1 MTTADPEPS
10 PATGLFSPRG
20 ELIASIAAG
29 VLLLVGFVLSKS
41 LGHGSLVGRAGEWGV
56 WASLGIGMVFG
67 VRAGWQ
73 AVRHLSIDIDV
84 LMVVGAA
91 LSAVIGHPAEG
102 ALLLFLFTLS
112 GALEELAM
120 MRTQREIESLHKM
133 MPTEAIVKRPDGRL
147 ETIDPTRLVAGD
159 VIRVRPGDLVAADAR
174 IVRGGGRSAVDQST
188 LTGESLPREV
198 GEGDE
203 VYAGS
208 VNLGDALDAE
218 VLRPASESGLQKIL
232 MLVTEARAQ
241 REPAQR
247 AIDRLSGPYAKIVM
261 ALAAVVLLVWWLGFR
276 EAFTSAA
283 LTSITF
289 LVVLSPCAL
298 IIATP
303 TCTLATIARGARAGV
318 LFKGGHAVER
328 LSRAGALCM
337 DKTGTLTMG
346 RPEVVGI
353 ESIGW
358 SDADEL
364 LGVAAA
370 LEQDSTHPM
379 ARAVIEEAARRGV
392 TSPEVRD
399 VRHESGRG
407 ISGVWMG
414 DTVRLGMFRY
424 TQDAVPICL
433 RARVREIVDAAQER
447 GQVGVV
453 VARGGED
460 GGGGEAAVLIISD
473 PPRPGARDLARSL
486 ASLGIA
492 PVRMLTGD
500 SEKAASRIASDL
512 GIPEWHADLLPA
524 EKVEHV
530 GAMKRE
536 MKRRRDHGVA
546 FIGDGVNDAAA
557 LAAADV
563 SIAMGTIG
571 SDAALENADI
581 VLLGD
586 DLSALPWAIR
596 LARRSRATLRFNLSL
611 ALAVIGGM
619 GAWVLIGS
627 RLDLDVPLWLGVI
640 AHEGGTLLVVAN
652 ALRLLAVRGIEP
664 GSAGAESRA
673 ETRMN
678 RATSALSAQP
688 APPRGTIN

>member
-1 MTTADPEPS
+1 MTTADSEPP
-10 PATGLFSPRG
+10 PARGLFSPRG
-20 ELIASIAAG
+20 ELIASIVAG
-29 VLLLVGFVLSKS
+29 VLLLVGFVLSKAFAGESS
-41 LGHGSLVGRAGEWGV
+41 LGLVGEWGG
-56 WASLGIGMVFG
+56 WGIWTSLAIGMIFG
-67 VRAGWQ
+67 VRAGWE
-73 AVRHLSIDIDV
+73 AVRELSIDIDV

-120 MRTQREIESLHKM
+120 MRTQREIEALHKM
-133 MPTEAIVKRPDGRL
+133 MPTEAIVKRPDGSL
-147 ETIDPTRLVAGD
+147 QTIDPTRLAPGD

-174 IVRGGGRSAVDQST
+174 IVAGRSAVDQST

-203 VYAGS
+203 IFAGT

-232 MLVTEARAQ
+232 KLVTEAREQ

-261 ALAAVVLLVWWLGFR
+261 GLAAAVMLVWWLAFG
-276 EAFTSAA
+276 EPFTSAA
-283 LTSITF
+283 LTAITF

-318 LFKGGHAVER
+318 LFKGGQSVDR
-328 LSRAGALCM
+328 LSRAGALCL

-370 LEQDSTHPM
+370 LETDSTHPL
-379 ARAVIEEAARRGV
+379 ARAIIDEAQRRGV
-392 TSPEVRD
+392 PMPHIEH

-407 ISGVWMG
+407 ISGQWNA

-424 TQDAVPICL
+424 TQDAVPVCL
-433 RARVREIVDAAQER
+433 RARVREIMDAAQER
-447 GQVGVV
+447 GQIGVV
-453 VARGGED
+453 VARGGD
-460 GGGGEAAVLIISD
+460 DDAGAGEAAVLIISD
-473 PPRPGARDLARSL
+473 PPRPGARELAPAL

-500 SEKAASRIASDL
+500 SEKAAARIASEL
-512 GIPEWHADLLPA
+512 GIPQWHAELLPQ

-530 GAMKRE
+530 RAMKHEVRAHKE
-536 MKRRRDHGVA
+536 RGVA
-546 FIGDGVNDAAA
+546 FMGDGVNDAAA

-571 SDAALENADI
+571 SDAALESADI

-586 DLSALPWAIR
+586 DLAAVPWSIR
-596 LARRSRATLRFNLSL
+596 LARRSRSILRFNLAL
-611 ALAVIGGM
+611 ALAVIAGM

-627 RLDLDVPLWLGVI
+627 RMDLDVPLWLGVI
-640 AHEGGTLLVVAN
+640 AHEGGTLFVVAN
-652 ALRLLAVRGIEP
+652 SLRLLAARGI
-664 GSAGAESRA
+664 GSSHGAAAA
-673 ETRMN
+673 EGTREN
-678 RATSALSAQP
+678 PVQSSVIGST
-688 APPRGTIN
+688 